1 MEIENL
7 LNGIAE
13 AIGNAVAEK
22 MGVAFSAHANRG
34 MCAGSVQYHFQPRGE
49 EADESAVMK
58 LVDAAY
64 GELGLEL
71 DLGTPKGCA
80 TFFLVVSEACKALV
94 QRGKRVNLVGR
105 LVYEAQAYQDG
116 SDAWMKPV
124 AINREFNRLSAPVEL
139 DKTLKLI
146 DKKKKAARK
155 SPFDKV
161 LDGEKQPQATYIQCP
176 DCGARIKIAETRD

>member
-1 MEIENL
+1 MEINDL

-22 MGVAFSAHANRG
+22 MGVAFQAETHRG
-34 MCAGSVQYHFQPRGE
+34 ICAGSVQYRFQPRGE
-49 EADESAVMK
+49 EADEAAVMK

-64 GELGLEL
+64 RDLGLEL
-71 DLGTPKGCA
+71 DFGTAKGCT
-80 TFFLVVSEACKALV
+80 TFFLILTEACKALV
-94 QRGKRVNLVGR
+94 QRGKRVNLAGR

-116 SDAWMKPV
+116 RDAWMKPIAV
-124 AINREFNRLSAPVEL
+124 NREFNRLSAPVEL

-146 DKKKKAARK
+146 DRKKKAARK

-176 DCGARIKIAETRD
+176 ECGARIKIAES